1 MGEAKRRLIL
11 IKHARPQ
18 QVEGINPHLWE
29 LSDVGRVS
37 CVTLAERLREW
48 RPEVIVSSRETKAGQ
63 TAEIVSLAL
72 GVPWHVAEGLEEH
85 DRSNVPI
92 MRTGEFISS
101 MAQFFRLRDA
111 LVLGDETA
119 EEAEARIVAAVDKA
133 LAEHEGKSVAV
144 VTHGTVLALYASAR
158 LGMDAFATWRK
169 MGLPSFVVVE
179 DGNLIRTVETIEAK

>member
-1 MGEAKRRLIL
+1 MAGPRLIL
-11 IKHARPQ
+11 VKHARPRQ
-18 QVEGINPHLWE
+18 AEGVSPHDWE
-29 LSDVGRVS
+29 LSEVGKVS
-37 CVTLAERLREW
+37 CTTLAERLRPW

-63 TAEIVSLAL
+63 TAELVAGAL
-72 GVPWHVAEGLEEH
+72 GVPWHLMDGLQEH

-101 MAQFFRLRDA
+101 MAQFFRVRDA

-119 EEAEARIVAAVDKA
+119 EEAEGRIVAAVDRA
-133 LAEHEGKSVAV
+133 MSEHEGKTLAV
-144 VTHGTVLALYASAR
+144 VTHGTVLALYAAAR

-179 DGNLIRTVETIEAK
+179 DGKAIHVVETIP